1 MVSKAALEK
10 FFAPKSL
17 AIAGASRKSVKF
29 GNMIYKE
36 LKAKGYRVFA
46 INPNADMVEGDP
58 CYPNLAALPEKVG
71 GVVIVL
77 PPERAVD
84 VVREA
89 AQVGIKNVWLQ
100 QGAESKA
107 AIELG
112 EQNGLNLIAGECL
125 LMYAEPVG
133 SLHGIH
139 RFFKFLFGGRPK

>member
-1 MVSKAALEK
+1 MVSKTALEQ
-10 FFAPKSL
+10 FFAPRSL

-36 LKAKGYRVFA
+36 LKAKGYKVFA
-46 INPNADMVEGDP
+46 INPNADTVEGDP

-77 PPERAVD
+77 PPERAVE

-89 AQVGIKNVWLQ
+89 AQAGIKNVWLQ

-112 EQNGLNLIAGECL
+112 EQNGLNLISGECL

-133 SLHGIH
+133 SFHKIH
-139 RFFKFLFGGRPK
+139 RFFKYLFGGKPK

>member
-36 LKAKGYRVFA
+36 LKAKGYKVFA